1 MSGGNPELIAEMI
14 DIFSSQVNEISF
26 EMQKLLDE
34 KEYEL
39 LGKLAH
45 KAKTSVAIM
54 GMNELSQ
61 DLKKLELQ
69 AQELINIETYQ
80 SFIDNFK
87 LETEEA
93 VKELLYFKKNLK

>member
-14 DIFSSQVNEISF
+14 DIFSSQVHEISF

-61 DLKKLELQ
+61 DLKKLEVQ

-93 VKELLYFKKNLK
+93 VKELIYFKKNLK